1 MSGLENMVDVVPDL
15 AAGVN
20 AGHRRRALDQHDADM
35 ALRHA
40 EVMFG
45 LDQRAQIAQGRLDLD
60 RTRMDAKAALEAGQ
74 GEADAAYADTM
85 GMFSTTDE
93 EGNATSTEED
103 GLKREAFTQMPQA
116 SRRAVLTG
124 AMTRSRDHE
133 KAAQKAQIEDTKST
147 QRRTEIETGRARLD
161 ALIQKAPDLED
172 DGGVKQQR
180 MAYDI
185 MEADGKVTYA
195 KAFEIAA
202 RQRKLEDKLSTDPLY
217 APSDED
223 IQHTMQLNPSLTP
236 EMAGAYLMALKNKT
250 ARSTV
255 PEVMRMN
262 NQNAWKND
270 RGYAG
275 AKFDLERAKG
285 AVKLA
290 ETAYTKSLGTSG
302 TTKSRAAA
310 KINLDNAIAMQVA
323 AERAVLDAS
332 DAARAPKHPAQQG
345 QPDAAPMTEQDGA
358 GEMQGPPAPAAVPPG
373 TKHAD
378 GSITVQSGPDFEIVQ
393 TADGAT
399 VAFNYAEAVRFA
411 AMHPEMDAAQRR
423 AAFIEMKKQTPGAKP

>member
-15 AAGVN
+15 AAGAAV
-20 AGHRRRALDQHDADM
+20 GQRTRALRQQDEMNQTRAAM
-35 ALRHA
+35 A
-40 EVMFG
+40 MFG
-45 LDQRAQIAQGRLDLD
+45 LQQREDRLGLD
-60 RTRMDAKAALEAGQ
+60 RDRFQFEQDKANAKAALEAGQ
-74 GEADAAYADTM
+74 GEADAAYADSL
-85 GMFSTTDE
+85 GMFSRQGPDGE
-93 EGNATSTEED
+93 VSSEED
-103 GLKREAFTQMPQA
+103 GLKREAFTQMPAA

-124 AMTRSRDHE
+124 AMTQQRDHQKNAE
-133 KAAQKAQIEDTKST
+133 KQQIEDAKST
-147 QRRTEIETGRARLD
+147 QRRTQIEQGRASID

-172 DGGVKQQR
+172 DGGVKQQK

-185 MEADGKVTYA
+185 MEADGKVSYA

-202 RQRKLEDKLSTDPLY
+202 RQRKLEDKLAADPLY
-217 APSDED
+217 HPSDED
-223 IQHTMQLNPSLTP
+223 VQHTMQLNPSLTP
-236 EMAGAYLMALKNKT
+236 EMASAYLMALKNKT

-270 RGYAG
+270 RGYTSAR
-275 AKFDLERAKG
+275 FDLERAKG

-290 ETAYTKSLGTSG
+290 EDAYKKALGTSG

-332 DAARAPKHPAQQG
+332 DAARAPRQPQQG
-345 QPDAAPMTEQDGA
+345 QPDTSPMFQQDEGP
-358 GEMQGPPAPAAVPPG
+358 MGPPAPAVTPG

-378 GSITVQSGPDFEIVQ
+378 GSTTVQAGPNFEIVQ
-393 TADGAT
+393 TPDGHT
-399 VAFNYAEAVRFA
+399 VAFNYEEAVRFA
-411 AMHPEMDAAQRR
+411 ALHPEMTPQQRR